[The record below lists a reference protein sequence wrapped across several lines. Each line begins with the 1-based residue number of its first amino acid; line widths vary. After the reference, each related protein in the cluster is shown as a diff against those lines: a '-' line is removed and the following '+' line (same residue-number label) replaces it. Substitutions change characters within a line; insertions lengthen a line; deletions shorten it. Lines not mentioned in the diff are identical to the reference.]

1 MIEILEMRD
10 AEIKDLLRRVG
21 YGHLA
26 CSRDDQPYV
35 IPIYYAFDGSA
46 IFIYTTKGLKSAV
59 IKSNPKICLQ
69 VEELLES
76 GGWRSVLVAGEAYEI
91 VDLTEREK
99 AVQLIRESNPSLLP
113 ALAIK
118 WVNDWMKM
126 NVEVVYKV
134 KILSLAGR
142 FTSEINVTAASA
154 QPVFGRPSTLLPVS

>member
-10 AEIKDLLRRVG
+10 GEVHELLKRVG

-35 IPIYYAFDGSA
+35 VPINYVFDGNE
-46 IFIYTTKGLKSAV
+46 IFIYTTAGLKTDV

-69 VEELLES
+69 VEELLPDE
-76 GGWRSVLVAGEAYEI
+76 GAWRSAVVVGEAYEI
-91 VDLTEREK
+91 VDRSEREK
-99 AVQLIRESNPSLLP
+99 AVELVRASNPTLLP

-118 WVNDWMKM
+118 WSNDWMKK

-134 KILSLAGR
+134 KIISLAGR
-142 FTSEINVTAASA
+142 FTSHIKMAAASA
-154 QPVFGRPSTLLPVS
+154 RPNFP

>member
-10 AEIKDLLRRVG
+10 AEVHELLKRVG

-35 IPIYYAFDGSA
+35 VPINFVFDGDE
-46 IFIYTTKGLKSAV
+46 IFIYTTAGLKTDV

-69 VEELLES
+69 VEELHPDE
-76 GGWRSVLVAGEAYEI
+76 GAWRSAVVMGEAYEI
-91 VDLTEREK
+91 VDRSEREK
-99 AVQLIRESNPSLLP
+99 AVELVRASNPSLLP

-118 WVNDWMKM
+118 WSNDWMKK
-126 NVEVVYKV
+126 NVEVVYRV

-142 FTSEINVTAASA
+142 FTSDIKMAAASA
-154 QPVFGRPSTLLPVS
+154 RPNFLR

>member
-10 AEIKDLLRRVG
+10 AEVHELLKRVG

-35 IPIYYAFDGSA
+35 VPINYVFDGKD
-46 IFIYTTKGLKSAV
+46 IFIYTTAGLKTDV

-69 VEELLES
+69 VEELLPEE
-76 GGWRSVLVAGEAYEI
+76 GAWRSAVMVGEAYEI
-91 VDLTEREK
+91 VDRAERER
-99 AVQLIRESNPSLLP
+99 AVELVRASNPTLLP

-118 WVNDWMKM
+118 WANDWMKK

-134 KILSLAGR
+134 KIISLTGR
-142 FTSEINVTAASA
+142 FTSDIKMAAASA
-154 QPVFGRPSTLLPVS
+154 RPTFR

>member
-10 AEIKDLLRRVG
+10 AEVHELLKRVG

-35 IPIYYAFDGSA
+35 VPINYVFDGED
-46 IFIYTTKGLKSAV
+46 IFIYTTAGLKTDV

-69 VEELLES
+69 VEELLPEE
-76 GGWRSVLVAGEAYEI
+76 GAWRSAVVVGEAYEI
-91 VDLTEREK
+91 VDRAERER
-99 AVQLIRESNPSLLP
+99 AVELVRQSNPTLLP

-118 WVNDWMKM
+118 WANDWMKK

-134 KILSLAGR
+134 KIISLTGR
-142 FTSEINVTAASA
+142 FTSHVKMAAASA
-154 QPVFGRPSTLLPVS
+154 RPSLL

>member
-10 AEIKDLLRRVG
+10 AEVHELLKRVG

-35 IPIYYAFDGSA
+35 VPINYVFDGNE
-46 IFIYTTKGLKSAV
+46 IFIYTTAGQKTDV

-69 VEELLES
+69 VEELLPDE
-76 GGWRSVLVAGEAYEI
+76 GAWRSAVVMGEAYEI
-91 VDLTEREK
+91 VDRSEREK
-99 AVQLIRESNPSLLP
+99 AVELVRTSNPTLLP

-118 WVNDWMKM
+118 WSNDWMKK

-134 KILSLAGR
+134 KIISLAGR
-142 FTSEINVTAASA
+142 FTSDIKMAAASA
-154 QPVFGRPSTLLPVS
+154 RPNFPR

>member
-10 AEIKDLLRRVG
+10 AEVHELLKRVG

-35 IPIYYAFDGSA
+35 VPINYVFDGED
-46 IFIYTTKGLKSAV
+46 IFIYTTAGLKTDV

-69 VEELLES
+69 VEELLPEE
-76 GGWRSVLVAGEAYEI
+76 GAWRSAVVVGEAYEI
-91 VDLTEREK
+91 VDRAERER
-99 AVQLIRESNPSLLP
+99 AVELVRQSNPTLLP

-118 WVNDWMKM
+118 WANDWMKK

-134 KILSLAGR
+134 KIISLTGR
-142 FTSEINVTAASA
+142 FTSDIKMAAASA
-154 QPVFGRPSTLLPVS
+154 RPTFLR